1 MNFTEIIYGILF
13 EPVATL
19 RYLAENKP
27 LAQGLIVFLSV
38 LIFNIIM
45 GQGNAALGEEMQA
58 LDIPFQL
65 GWFINIVAGIFSFIM
80 LFVIAAVFSLL
91 GELIYGKSNAAGLL
105 VCFAFVSI
113 PGVLGPALQYVSSL
127 AGIEWLAVFLSLA
140 VGIWVLVLQVLALR
154 EALGINTGQAII
166 IFLLPLAVVIG
177 LIILVGVTAVF
188 LMPLANF

>member
-58 LDIPFQL
+58 LALPFQL
-65 GWFINIVAGIFSFIM
+65 GWFINIVAGMLSFIM

-91 GELIYGKSNAAGLL
+91 GEIIYGKSNAVGLL

-127 AGIEWLAVFLSLA
+127 AGIEWLAVILSLT

-177 LIILVGVTAVF
+177 LIILVGVTAVL